1 MSPLA
6 CRTATYKE
14 LEPQVLERLAGLGVH
29 AIETRVPPPG
39 AAAALRGRLD
49 RLGLRAVTLH
59 ADCPV
64 SQPDL
69 AERISAAM
77 PAFEELGA
85 RYLLAATK
93 SEGVP
98 LPVVHNRLRAAGDA
112 AARHGVTIIVETHP
126 DLATNAKIAVRT
138 MLGVGHPHVRINF
151 DTANVYFYNT
161 PEERIALLREYGH
174 RAPEA
179 AEPGDY
185 GVAEL
190 RAVLKYVG
198 GLHLKDTD
206 GGYRHWYF
214 PAFGRGIVDFSRTL
228 ALLNEHG
235 FDGPLTIEIE
245 GIEGEEKSPA
255 LAFERLAESVAH
267 LRRLK
272 PSL

>member
-14 LEPQVLERLAGLGVH
+14 LEPQVLERLADLGVR

-39 AAAALRGRLD
+39 AAAALRARLD
-49 RLGLRAVTLH
+49 QLGLRVVTLH

-64 SQPDL
+64 AQPDL
-69 AERISAAM
+69 ADRIAAAM
-77 PAFEELGA
+77 PAFAELGA
-85 RYLLAATK
+85 GYLLAATK
-93 SEGVP
+93 SEGAALP
-98 LPVVHNRLRAAGDA
+98 LVYDRLRAAGDIA
-112 AARHGVTIIVETHP
+112 GRHGVTIIVETHP
-126 DLATNAKIAVRT
+126 DLATNAKVAVQT
-138 MLGVGHPHVRINF
+138 MLGVSHPHVRINF

-161 PEERIALLREYGH
+161 PEERVALLREYGH
-174 RAPEA
+174 RAPDA
-179 AEPGDY
+179 ASPADY

-206 GGYRHWYF
+206 GGYRHWHF

-228 ALLNEHG
+228 ALLDEHG
-235 FDGPLTIEIE
+235 LDGPLTIEIE
-245 GIEGEEKSPA
+245 GLEGEEKSLA
-255 LAFERLAESVAH
+255 LACERLAESVAY

-272 PSL
+272 PGL

>member
-14 LEPQVLERLAGLGVH
+14 LEPQVLERLADFGVR

-39 AAAALRGRLD
+39 AAAELRARLD

-59 ADCPV
+59 AECPV
-64 SQPDL
+64 SRPNL
-69 AERISAAM
+69 AERIAAAM

-85 RYLLAATK
+85 HYLLAATR
-93 SEGVP
+93 SDGTA
-98 LPVVHNRLRAAGDA
+98 LPVVHDRLRAAGDA
-112 AARHGVTIIVETHP
+112 AGRHGVTIIVETHP
-126 DLATNAKIAVRT
+126 DLATNAKVAAQT
-138 MLGVGHPHVRINF
+138 MLGVNHPHVRINF
-151 DTANVYFYNT
+151 DTANVYFYNS
-161 PEERIALLREYGH
+161 PQERIDLLREYGH

-179 AEPGDY
+179 ASAADY

-206 GGYRHWYF
+206 GGYRHWHF

-228 ALLNEHG
+228 ALLSEQG

-245 GIEGEEKSPA
+245 GLEGEEKSLTQA
-255 LAFERLAESVAH
+255 CERLAESVAY